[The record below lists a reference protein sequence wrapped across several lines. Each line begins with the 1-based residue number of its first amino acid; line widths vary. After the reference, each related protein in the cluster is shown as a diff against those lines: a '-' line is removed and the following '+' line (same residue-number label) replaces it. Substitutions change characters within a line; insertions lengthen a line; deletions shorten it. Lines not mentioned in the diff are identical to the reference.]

1 LSIDDKFDEI
11 KQLVYD
17 GKQKGY
23 LLYDEVNDV
32 LPTEIIQSSD
42 DIDEL
47 FTMFDSIGI
56 EVVDSEE
63 KYQSD
68 GPGFS
73 KDFEEQEASEQ
84 EPENYAKTYD
94 PVRMYLREMGVVPL
108 LTREGEI
115 QIAKRIELHK
125 ENLIRA
131 ISLAPI
137 AIKEVLALGQRIK
150 KNKNLIP
157 NFFYLQEDEYNEKNI
172 DSKYRQVQHIM
183 ERISRLD
190 DDYIK
195 LKEKLKKVVSKAAIT
210 RYKDKIDQ
218 NRGKVS
224 KYIQHLQL
232 NDQQRGRIIR
242 KIKELLTRL
251 DEWENEIKHLRAS
264 LDQGRKSEERKK
276 EIRHQIRELHDRIRK
291 MEFEYHSDIKEMKEN
306 FRDIE
311 QEEAQVDQAKKE
323 LIEANLR
330 LVVSIA
336 KKYTNRGL
344 QFLDLIQEG
353 NNGLMKAVE
362 KFEYKRGYKFSTY
375 ATWWIRQSITRAIAD
390 QARTIRIPVHMIET
404 INKLVRTSR
413 ALVQAKGREPTSEEI
428 AERMGMPVSK
438 VRKILKIAQE
448 PISLETP
455 IGEEEDSHLGD
466 FIEDQKAISP
476 SDAVINVSLKKEIE
490 DILKTLTPREE
501 MVIKLR
507 FGIGDGSE
515 RTLEEVGQ
523 IFSVT
528 RERIRQIEAKALRKL
543 RHPSRSKVIKNFLN
557 GRI

>member
-1 LSIDDKFDEI
+1 L
-11 KQLVYD
+11 
-17 GKQKGY
+17 
-23 LLYDEVNDV
+23 
-32 LPTEIIQSSD
+32 
-42 DIDEL
+42 
-47 FTMFDSIGI
+47 
-56 EVVDSEE
+56 
-63 KYQSD
+63 
-68 GPGFS
+68 
-73 KDFEEQEASEQ
+73 
-84 EPENYAKTYD
+84 
-94 PVRMYLREMGVVPL
+94 
-108 LTREGEI
+108 
-115 QIAKRIELHK
+115 
-125 ENLIRA
+125 
-131 ISLAPI
+131 
-137 AIKEVLALGQRIK
+137 
-150 KNKNLIP
+150 
-157 NFFYLQEDEYNEKNI
+157 
-172 DSKYRQVQHIM
+172 
-183 ERISRLD
+183 SRLEEWEVD
-190 DDYIK
+190 IRK
-195 LKEKLKKVVSKAAIT
+195 LKF
-210 RYKDKIDQ
+210 
-218 NRGKVS
+218 
-224 KYIQHLQL
+224 
-232 NDQQRGRIIR
+232 
-242 KIKELLTRL
+242 
-251 DEWENEIKHLRAS
+251 S
-264 LDQGRKSEERKK
+264 LDQGRKSDDKKK
-276 EIRHQIRELHDRIRK
+276 EIRHQIREHQDFIRK
-291 MEFEYHSDIKEMKEN
+291 METEYYSDTKELKEN
-306 FRDIE
+306 LKVIE
-311 QEEAQVDQAKKE
+311 EEEAQVEQAKKE

-362 KFEYKRGYKFSTY
+362 KFEYRRGYKFSTY

-413 ALVQAKGREPTSEEI
+413 SLVQIKGREPSSEEI
-428 AERMGMPVSK
+428 AEKMGMPVSK

-466 FIEDQKAISP
+466 FIEDQKAVSP
-476 SDAVINVSLKKEIE
+476 SDAVINTSLKKEIE